1 MSTLVDKYNIINTS
15 VFSDVSEEC
24 IYRKIL
30 TNQSELFDCEKIL
43 SLKREVKPSLITN
56 LIKHQVKEF
65 KKELTYQIS
74 RNKNF
79 DITDFTKKISDFVT
93 RIRLIGL
100 LNNRCLVPNNEKIF
114 GQFLELDIFVDN
126 FKQNIMEDKKIRFI
140 FFKNL
145 LNEKQEINKF
155 IKLVYFLDKYNSFYE
170 DFLDGFGEY
179 ILSDNF
185 VNFGKGMEHLELYN
199 LYENFLV
206 LKTFRKV
213 FKSDKFLKQ
222 IKIKLLDVVSN
233 FISTPNSKNQK
244 FIINN
249 PKMCKELITMS
260 DEVNYK
266 QDLLVDIFVLLD
278 KDNFLVN
285 NLVTIF
291 DFVSK
296 LNSTLDQVKTSFV
309 KKILMKQ
316 ISTDNSKLNI
326 LVDFIISGKITKKF
340 INLISSNDLVV
351 DYIHEQIKIKLSKMI
366 INEEINVKELI
377 KLAHLFEETKFKK
390 LYHDLSIIV
399 SDNDFSKK
407 FSKNLSNNFNI
418 NMNVYAL
425 NANFW
430 ALNFTE
436 GFIECKGSLWDL
448 STSKTDNFNNLY
460 QLLSSSYSI
469 ATDEK
474 RRFRMIGHL
483 GNVEFDYKMNSISKK
498 IRMLPIQSYLFQII
512 YDKNNID
519 RKDLVSTKSISNYS
533 FKFINELIDSLI
545 VGKII
550 VEHNGV
556 LSVNNKISNID
567 EDYVEI
573 LYADS
578 IKKVTKYQ
586 PVYNTKTIISC
597 WINKFLKN
605 NTHNVNTLFQK
616 ISKELNCGVISI
628 TKEDF
633 DKSVSYMINNEYIE
647 SHDNMLTKIVY

>member
-1 MSTLVDKYNIINTS
+1 M
-15 VFSDVSEEC
+15 
-24 IYRKIL
+24 
-30 TNQSELFDCEKIL
+30 
-43 SLKREVKPSLITN
+43 
-56 LIKHQVKEF
+56 
-65 KKELTYQIS
+65 
-74 RNKNF
+74 
-79 DITDFTKKISDFVT
+79 
-93 RIRLIGL
+93 
-100 LNNRCLVPNNEKIF
+100 
-114 GQFLELDIFVDN
+114 
-126 FKQNIMEDKKIRFI
+126 
-140 FFKNL
+140 
-145 LNEKQEINKF
+145 NEKQEINKF

-407 FSKNLSNNFNI
+407 FSKNLSSNFNI
-418 NMNVYAL
+418 DMNVYAL

-436 GFIECKGSLWDL
+436 GFIECKGSLWI
-448 STSKTDNFNNLY
+448 Y
-460 QLLSSSYSI
+460 LLLKLI
-469 ATDEK
+469 T
-474 RRFRMIGHL
+474 L
-483 GNVEFDYKMNSISKK
+483 
-498 IRMLPIQSYLFQII
+498 II
-512 YDKNNID
+512 Y
-519 RKDLVSTKSISNYS
+519 TNY
-533 FKFINELIDSLI
+533 
-545 VGKII
+545 
-550 VEHNGV
+550 
-556 LSVNNKISNID
+556 
-567 EDYVEI
+567 
-573 LYADS
+573 
-578 IKKVTKYQ
+578 
-586 PVYNTKTIISC
+586 
-597 WINKFLKN
+597 
-605 NTHNVNTLFQK
+605 
-616 ISKELNCGVISI
+616 
-628 TKEDF
+628 
-633 DKSVSYMINNEYIE
+633 
-647 SHDNMLTKIVY
+647 